1 MSKTTAPP
9 TEPKLIATLRQDLR
23 DVHTSLKTHG
33 FRPLGRSF
41 SELEEFYLS
50 STRKQQLA
58 AMNPVKRWFVMA
70 WWLLKSLF
78 FKLTP
83 ARRVMLVA
91 GLVLVVSSG
100 RTTFGSTNVQV
111 SFNVPLAGVTLIL
124 LVLML
129 ELKDKLLA
137 RDELEAGR
145 AVQRALMP
153 DQSPAIPGW
162 NVFLYTRSAN
172 DVGGDLVDVL
182 RLDAAR
188 YAISVADLAGK
199 GLPAA
204 LLMAKLQAT
213 IRALAPDAAS
223 LPDLARRVN
232 RTLHRD
238 GIPGSFATMVYVEL
252 TADSPR
258 IRLVT
263 AGHMP
268 PLVLR
273 GRTFEELPRGA
284 LALGVM
290 ADVTYAQQDVDL
302 APGDTL
308 LVYTDGVTEAMD
320 RNGDFFGDER
330 LRALLPSLA
339 GLDAAGTAGRIL
351 GAVDAFVGDAPPHDD
366 VSLAVVRRTA

>member
-1 MSKTTAPP
+1 MSTTAPP

-213 IRALAPDAAS
+213 IRALAPDAVS

-252 TADSPR
+252 TAESPR

-339 GLDAAGTAGRIL
+339 GLDAAGIAGRIL
-351 GAVDAFVGDAPPHDD
+351 EAVDAFVDDAPPHDD

>member
-100 RTTFGSTNVQV
+100 QTTFGSTNVQV

-213 IRALAPDAAS
+213 IRALAPDAVS

-252 TADSPR
+252 TAESPR

-339 GLDAAGTAGRIL
+339 GLDAAGIAGRIL
-351 GAVDAFVGDAPPHDD
+351 EAVDAFVDDAPPHDD

>member
-1 MSKTTAPP
+1 MSTTTAPP
-9 TEPKLIATLRQDLR
+9 SEPKLIATLRQDLR

-33 FRPLGRSF
+33 FRSLGRSF

-58 AMNPVKRWFVMA
+58 AMNPVKRWLVLA

-83 ARRVMLVA
+83 ARRVMLVT
-91 GLVLVVSSG
+91 GLVLVMTSG
-100 RTTFGSTNVQV
+100 RATFGSSNVQV
-111 SFNVPLAGVTLIL
+111 GFNMPLVGVTLVL

-153 DQSPAIPGW
+153 DRSPSIPGW
-162 NVFLYTRSAN
+162 DVSLYTRSAN
-172 DVGGDLVDVL
+172 DVGGDLVDFL
-182 RLDAAR
+182 RLDGTR
-188 YAISVADLAGK
+188 HAITVADLAGK

-204 LLMAKLQAT
+204 LLMAKLQAI

-238 GIPGSFATMVYVEL
+238 GIPGSFATMIYLEL
-252 TADSPR
+252 AADSPR
-258 IRLVT
+258 VRLVN

-268 PLVLR
+268 PIVVR
-273 GRTFEELPRGA
+273 GRTFEELSRGA

-290 ADVTYAQQDVDL
+290 GDVNYFQQDVDVARDEVL
-302 APGDTL
+302 V
-308 LVYTDGVTEAMD
+308 VYTDGVTEAMD
-320 RNGDFFGDER
+320 RAGDFFGDDR
-330 LRALLPSLA
+330 LRALLPSFE
-339 GLDAAGTAGRIL
+339 GLSAADVVARIL
-351 GAVDAFVGDAPPHDD
+351 AAVDTFVGDAPPHDD
-366 VSLAVVRRTA
+366 VSLAILRRTA

>member
-9 TEPKLIATLRQDLR
+9 NEPKLIATLRQDLR

-50 STRKQQLA
+50 STRKQKLA

-91 GLVLVVSSG
+91 GLLLMVSSG

-111 SFNVPLAGVTLIL
+111 SFNFPLVGVTLIL

-213 IRALAPDAAS
+213 IRALAPDAVS

-290 ADVTYAQQDVDL
+290 ADVTYVQQDVDL
-302 APGDTL
+302 ARGDTL
-308 LVYTDGVTEAMD
+308 IVYTDGVTEAMD

-366 VSLAVVRRTA
+366 VSLAIVRRIA

>member
-1 MSKTTAPP
+1 MSTTTAPP
-9 TEPKLIATLRQDLR
+9 SEPKLIATLRQDLR

-33 FRPLGRSF
+33 FRSLGRSF
-41 SELEEFYLS
+41 SDLEEFYLS

-58 AMNPVKRWFVMA
+58 AMNPVKRWLVLA
-70 WWLLKSLF
+70 WWLLKGLF

-91 GLVLVVSSG
+91 GLVLIMTSG
-100 RTTFGSTNVQV
+100 RATVGTSNVQV
-111 SFNVPLAGVTLIL
+111 GFNVPLIGVALIL

-153 DQSPAIPGW
+153 DRSPSIPGW
-162 NVFLYTRSAN
+162 DVSLYTRSAN

-182 RLDAAR
+182 RLDGTR
-188 YAISVADLAGK
+188 HAITVADLAGK

-213 IRALAPDAAS
+213 IRALAPDASS

-232 RTLHRD
+232 RTLYRD
-238 GIPGSFATMVYVEL
+238 GIPGSFATMIYLEL
-252 TADSPR
+252 AADSPR
-258 IRLVT
+258 VRLVN

-268 PLVLR
+268 PFVLR

-284 LALGVM
+284 LALGVT
-290 ADVTYAQQDVDL
+290 ADVHYVQQDVDVARGEVL
-302 APGDTL
+302 I
-308 LVYTDGVTEAMD
+308 VYTDGVTEAMD
-320 RNGDFFGDER
+320 RAGDFFGDDR
-330 LRALLPSLA
+330 LRALLPSFE
-339 GLDAAGTAGRIL
+339 GLGASEIVARIL
-351 GAVDAFVGDAPPHDD
+351 AAVDGFVRDAPPNDD

>member
-1 MSKTTAPP
+1 MSTTAPP
-9 TEPKLIATLRQDLR
+9 NEPKLIATLRQDLR

-33 FRPLGRSF
+33 FRPMGRSF

-58 AMNPVKRWFVMA
+58 EMHPVKRWLVMG

-83 ARRVMLVA
+83 ARRVMLVV
-91 GLVLVVSSG
+91 GLLLVTTSG
-100 RTTFGSTNVQV
+100 RMTVGSSNVQV
-111 SFNVPLAGVTLIL
+111 GFNVPLVGVTLVL

-153 DQSPAIPGW
+153 DRSPSIPGW
-162 NVFLYTRSAN
+162 DVSLFTRSAN
-172 DVGGDLVDVL
+172 DVGGDLVDIL
-182 RLDAAR
+182 RLDGAR
-188 YAISVADLAGK
+188 HAITVADLAGK

-213 IRALAPDAAS
+213 IRALAPDASS

-232 RTLHRD
+232 RTLCRD
-238 GIPGSFATMVYVEL
+238 GIPGSFATMVYLEL
-252 TADSPR
+252 AAGSPG
-258 IRLVT
+258 IRLVN

-268 PLVLR
+268 PIVLR
-273 GRTFEELPRGA
+273 GQTFEELPRGA
-284 LALGVM
+284 LALGVTPEV
-290 ADVTYAQQDVDL
+290 AYTQHDVEIAR
-302 APGDTL
+302 GDTL
-308 LVYTDGVTEAMD
+308 IVYTDGVTEAMD

-330 LRALLPSLA
+330 LRALLPTFA
-339 GLDAAGTAGRIL
+339 GLSAAEMASRIL
-351 GAVDAFVGDAPPHDD
+351 AAVDAFVGDAPPHDD
-366 VSLAVVRRTA
+366 VSLAIVRRAA

>member
-1 MSKTTAPP
+1 MSKTTAPHN
-9 TEPKLIATLRQDLR
+9 EPKLIATLRQDLR

-33 FRPLGRSF
+33 FRSVGRSF
-41 SELEEFYLS
+41 SDLEEFYLS

-70 WWLLKSLF
+70 WWLLKGLF

-100 RTTFGSTNVQV
+100 KTTIGSTDVQV
-111 SFNVPLAGVTLIL
+111 SFNMPLVGVALIL

-153 DQSPAIPGW
+153 DRAPAIRGW
-162 NVFLYTRSAN
+162 DVSLYTRSAN

-182 RLDAAR
+182 RLDDTR
-188 YAISVADLAGK
+188 HAITVADLAGK

-213 IRALAPDAAS
+213 IRALAPDATS

-238 GIPGSFATMVYVEL
+238 GIPGSFATMVYLEL
-252 TADSPR
+252 HADSQR

-268 PLVLR
+268 PIILR
-273 GRTFEELPRGA
+273 GLAFEELQRGA
-284 LALGVM
+284 LALGVTS
-290 ADVTYAQQDVDL
+290 DVSYAQQDVDV

-308 LVYTDGVTEAMD
+308 IVYTDGVTEAMD

-339 GLDAAGTAGRIL
+339 GLPAADVTARIL
-351 GAVDAFVGDAPPHDD
+351 AAVDAFVGDAPPHDD
-366 VSLAVVRRTA
+366 VSLAVIRRSA

>member
-1 MSKTTAPP
+1 MSTTAPP

-100 RTTFGSTNVQV
+100 QTTFGSTNVQV

-213 IRALAPDAAS
+213 IRALAPDAVS

-339 GLDAAGTAGRIL
+339 GLDAAGIAGRIL
-351 GAVDAFVGDAPPHDD
+351 EAVDAFVDDAPPHDD
-366 VSLAVVRRTA
+366 VSLAVVRRIG

>member
-9 TEPKLIATLRQDLR
+9 NEPKLIATLRQDLR
-23 DVHTSLKTHG
+23 DVHTSLRTQG
-33 FRPLGRSF
+33 VRSLGRSF

-78 FKLTP
+78 FKLTA

-100 RTTFGSTNVQV
+100 RTTIGSTNVQV
-111 SFNVPLAGVTLIL
+111 SFNMPLVGVSLIL

-153 DQSPAIPGW
+153 DRAPAIAGW
-162 NVFLYTRSAN
+162 DVSLFSRSAN
-172 DVGGDLVDVL
+172 DVGGDLVDAL
-182 RLDAAR
+182 RLDDTR
-188 YAISVADLAGK
+188 HAITVADLAGK

-213 IRALAPDAAS
+213 VRALAPDAAS

-232 RTLHRD
+232 RTLYRD
-238 GIPGSFATMVYVEL
+238 GIPGSFATMVYLEL
-252 TADSPR
+252 RTDSR
-258 IRLVT
+258 HIRLVT

-273 GRTFEELPRGA
+273 GRTFEELPRGG
-284 LALGVM
+284 LALGV
-290 ADVTYAQQDVDL
+290 ASDVSYTQQEVDIS
-302 APGDTL
+302 PGDTL
-308 LVYTDGVTEAMD
+308 IVYTDGVTEAMD
-320 RNGDFFGDER
+320 RAGELFGDER

-339 GLDAAGTAGRIL
+339 GLPAADVTARIVQ
-351 GAVDAFVGDAPPHDD
+351 AVDTFAADAPPHDD
-366 VSLAVVRRTA
+366 VSLAVIRRTA